1 MGKHTLVIID
11 DATFMRSMIKRII
24 SGNDDF
30 DVIGEGENGI
40 EAIELAKKLKP
51 DLMTLDVTMPK
62 MDGID
67 SIKGILKASPKTR
80 ILMIS
85 AMGQQSM
92 MIEAVK
98 AGAKDFIVKPFEES
112 KIIEVLNNI
121 ITD

>member
-11 DATFMRSMIKRII
+11 DATFMRAMIKRIVNE
-24 SGNDDF
+24 SDDF

-51 DLMTLDVTMPK
+51 DLMTLDITMPK
-62 MDGID
+62 MDGIN

-92 MIEAVK
+92 MIDAIK
-98 AGAKDFIVKPFEES
+98 AGARDFIVKPFEELQILEVLK
-112 KIIEVLNNI
+112 KIIA
-121 ITD
+121 D